1 MEQIIKLLN
10 MKKHLFTKYF
20 RQISVIFLSLYFS
33 STLSAQCTYSICLND
48 TYGDGWNGGTITSV
62 VVNGTTV
69 LSGLTVATGSGPNC
83 YDFTVNDG
91 ESIVIN
97 YTGGSFTYENY
108 YNVYIGSGGVGS
120 QIYTSVSGNTPP
132 SSYTIT
138 ASTPCSAGPPPPPAL
153 TNDEPCDA
161 IILTPSGSCSY
172 VTYTTTGATSSVGP
186 PAPGCASFS
195 GGDVW
200 FQVTVPAG
208 GTLTFDTQTGDIT
221 DGGMAI
227 YSGTCGSLTLI
238 SCNDDSSPNGMM
250 PMITSSGLTPGS
262 TVWVRFWEY
271 GNNTTGTFGICVS
284 YPVPP
289 PVELPCTNLGF
300 ESGFTGWYGA
310 QGGADDGPVGA
321 SSPTYVPTVF
331 GTTTGSNFTLMTGAG
346 TDPYGGFPVVN
357 TGTTSIKL
365 SDVSISGTYSSASIQ
380 QTFNVTAANTNFTY
394 NYAVVFQDGGS
405 GHTDN
410 IQPFFNVQIYDQNGT
425 QISCGNYLVVAPG
438 IGFVQSTVQTDVYYR
453 PWTTVS
459 VNLNAYIGQN
469 VTVKFV
475 ASDCA
480 WEGHFGYAYIDCSC
494 QAYGIINPAVICQ
507 GASVTLSAP
516 SGSAAYLWSP
526 GGATTSSITVSPTS
540 TTTYTCDITGQGSIP
555 CYYSLTSTVTV
566 NVAPTVVVNAAV
578 VCSGSSTTL
587 TATPSLLGG
596 TYLWAPG
603 GATTQSITITP
614 GSTTTYTVTYTNGCP
629 VSDTALVTVN
639 NCNCTV
645 TAGNTGPVC
654 VNGTFGLTA
663 SAVVGATGY
672 AWTGPSGYTSN
683 TQNPTGLVASATAG
697 TYTYTVN
704 ATTAL
709 GTCTATTAVV
719 VNPNAIIT
727 LTSAVGTNAQSVC
740 IGTAMTP
747 ITYSVTGGGTGAGVT
762 GLPVGISS
770 SFSGGVLTISGN
782 PTISFNYTVTT
793 TGTCAQ
799 TTATGSVTVTP
810 NAAIALTS
818 PVGTN
823 AQTLCS
829 NIAIA
834 PITYSVTGGGTGAG
848 VTGLPTGVTGSYSGG
863 VFTITGTPSVT
874 GTFNY
879 TVTTTGTC
887 NQVTAIGTIT
897 INPGAVITLTSAVG
911 TNAQSLCVNT
921 AIIPITYSITS
932 GGTGASVTGL
942 PTGISGSYS
951 GGVFTIS
958 GTSATTGTY
967 NYTVTTTGPCP
978 PVTATGS
985 IIVSPNAA
993 IVLTSAVGTD
1003 AQTLCINMPI
1013 SAITYSVT
1021 GGGTGAGVTGL
1032 PAGITGSY
1040 SGGVFTISGTPT
1052 VSGTFNY
1059 IVTTTGACAQVT
1071 ATGSIVVTPDAAI
1084 VLTSAVGSDSQ
1095 TLCNNTA
1102 MASITYSITGG
1113 GTGAGVTGLPSGVT
1127 GSFFGGVFTIS
1138 GTPTGTG
1145 TFNYTVTTTGTCA
1158 QVTAT
1163 GSIIISSDA
1172 VITLTSAIGTNAQTL
1187 CINTALGAITY
1198 SVTGGGTGASV
1209 TGLPAGVTGS
1219 YSGGVFTITGTPTAT
1234 GTFNY
1239 TVTTTGTCAQT
1250 TATGSI
1256 IVNPNA
1262 AIALTSVAGTNAQ
1275 TLCVNTILTSITYSV
1290 TGGGTGASVT
1300 GLPAGVT
1307 GSYSGG
1313 VFTISGT
1320 PTATGTFNYTVT
1332 TTGTCAQ
1339 TTATGSII
1347 VTPNAAIVLTSA
1359 VGTNAQTL
1367 CVNTGLTSI
1376 SYSVTGGGTGA
1387 GVTGLPAG
1395 ITGSYSGGVFTISG
1409 TPTVSGTFNYTVTT
1423 TGTCAQTTATGTI
1436 IVNPIPATP
1445 IAGNNSPICAGSQLD
1460 LTSNA
1465 VTGATYNWTGPNGF
1479 TASIEDPTVSANAT
1493 IAMSG
1498 TYSVTVTVAGCTSLA
1513 GTTSVSVN
1521 PSPIA
1526 SFTTSPNP
1534 ATGASPLVVSFT
1546 NTSQNATTYSWNFG
1560 DNTSSVSA
1568 NPPSNTYT
1576 TGVYTVVLTATN
1588 NLCTSTASVTVI
1600 VYDNYSIFIPNVF
1613 TPNGDNNN
1621 EIFKITATGVSTFDA
1636 IIFDRWGLKMSEWHD
1651 VSGGWNGRTKGGAE
1665 ARDGTYYYIITL
1677 KAADGTDHEYKGYLM
1692 LLK

>member
-1 MEQIIKLLN
+1 M
-10 MKKHLFTKYF
+10 
-20 RQISVIFLSLYFS
+20 
-33 STLSAQCTYSICLND
+33 
-48 TYGDGWNGGTITSV
+48 
-62 VVNGTTV
+62 
-69 LSGLTVATGSGPNC
+69 
-83 YDFTVNDG
+83 
-91 ESIVIN
+91 
-97 YTGGSFTYENY
+97 
-108 YNVYIGSGGVGS
+108 
-120 QIYTSVSGNTPP
+120 
-132 SSYTIT
+132 
-138 ASTPCSAGPPPPPAL
+138 
-153 TNDEPCDA
+153 
-161 IILTPSGSCSY
+161 
-172 VTYTTTGATSSVGP
+172 
-186 PAPGCASFS
+186 
-195 GGDVW
+195 
-200 FQVTVPAG
+200 
-208 GTLTFDTQTGDIT
+208 
-221 DGGMAI
+221 
-227 YSGTCGSLTLI
+227 
-238 SCNDDSSPNGMM
+238 
-250 PMITSSGLTPGS
+250 
-262 TVWVRFWEY
+262 
-271 GNNTTGTFGICVS
+271 
-284 YPVPP
+284 
-289 PVELPCTNLGF
+289 
-300 ESGFTGWYGA
+300 
-310 QGGADDGPVGA
+310 
-321 SSPTYVPTVF
+321 
-331 GTTTGSNFTLMTGAG
+331 
-346 TDPYGGFPVVN
+346 
-357 TGTTSIKL
+357 
-365 SDVSISGTYSSASIQ
+365 
-380 QTFNVTAANTNFTY
+380 
-394 NYAVVFQDGGS
+394 
-405 GHTDN
+405 
-410 IQPFFNVQIYDQNGT
+410 
-425 QISCGNYLVVAPG
+425 
-438 IGFVQSTVQTDVYYR
+438 
-453 PWTTVS
+453 
-459 VNLNAYIGQN
+459 
-469 VTVKFV
+469 
-475 ASDCA
+475 
-480 WEGHFGYAYIDCSC
+480 
-494 QAYGIINPAVICQ
+494 
-507 GASVTLSAP
+507 
-516 SGSAAYLWSP
+516 
-526 GGATTSSITVSPTS
+526 
-540 TTTYTCDITGQGSIP
+540 
-555 CYYSLTSTVTV
+555 
-566 NVAPTVVVNAAV
+566 
-578 VCSGSSTTL
+578 
-587 TATPSLLGG
+587 
-596 TYLWAPG
+596 
-603 GATTQSITITP
+603 
-614 GSTTTYTVTYTNGCP
+614 
-629 VSDTALVTVN
+629 
-639 NCNCTV
+639 
-645 TAGNTGPVC
+645 
-654 VNGTFGLTA
+654 
-663 SAVVGATGY
+663 
-672 AWTGPSGYTSN
+672 
-683 TQNPTGLVASATAG
+683 
-697 TYTYTVN
+697 
-704 ATTAL
+704 
-709 GTCTATTAVV
+709 
-719 VNPNAIIT
+719 
-727 LTSAVGTNAQSVC
+727 
-740 IGTAMTP
+740 
-747 ITYSVTGGGTGAGVT
+747 
-762 GLPVGISS
+762 GISS

-1219 YSGGVFTITGTPTAT
+1219 YSGGVFTI
-1234 GTFNY
+1234 
-1239 TVTTTGTCAQT
+1239 
-1250 TATGSI
+1250 
-1256 IVNPNA
+1256 
-1262 AIALTSVAGTNAQ
+1262 
-1275 TLCVNTILTSITYSV
+1275 
-1290 TGGGTGASVT
+1290 
-1300 GLPAGVT
+1300 
-1307 GSYSGG
+1307 
-1313 VFTISGT
+1313 SGT